1 MPFDRAQAVRVAVF
15 TDANLDSTS
24 GVTTTLNALVT
35 HAPPELQPRIY
46 TFSDL
51 EVDAPH
57 YRAMRG
63 WLLNRLRQTRAEL
76 LRDGVDAV
84 HMTTPGPSGLL
95 ARHLAGELRLPLVGS
110 LHERVVT
117 SRTSLRSQFLRWMY
131 GRCRQMLL
139 PSEDLARRLTT
150 GGWFPRPAA
159 VWPRGVDVRTFSP
172 AHRSDHMR
180 DEWHVSQRRPAILVA
195 GRLSAE
201 KGLGVLE
208 PISSLLHR
216 QRIAHRFIVMG
227 SGPMLATLQ
236 ERCPDALFTGPLPAS
251 EVPLVMASADVLLY
265 PSEGSSGCSVLL
277 EGQASGLPV
286 VVANVGSARENMLPG
301 RSGFVCRAGDVE
313 DFAVRL
319 GLLLV
324 DRERRR
330 VMREAA
336 RTYASART
344 WDRSLAT
351 VCAAYREAR
360 NTAPHQD
367 RAAPLTTF
375 PQQRSAGQQ

>member
-1 MPFDRAQAVRVAVF
+1 MPFDRAQGVRVAVF

-35 HAPPELQPRIY
+35 HAPRELQPRIY

-57 YRAMRG
+57 YRTMRG
-63 WLLNRLRQTRAEL
+63 GLVNRYRKTRAEL

-95 ARHLAGELRLPLVGS
+95 ARHLAGELGLPLVGS
-110 LHERVVT
+110 LHERVGT
-117 SRTSLRSQFLRWMY
+117 SRTSLRSQFLRWIY

-139 PSEDLARRLTT
+139 PSEDLARRLTACA
-150 GGWFPRPAA
+150 WFPRPAA
-159 VWPRGVDVRTFSP
+159 VWPRGVDVCTFSP

-180 DEWHVSQRRPAILVA
+180 DEWHVSHRRPAILVA

-216 QRIAHRFIVMG
+216 QRIAHRLIVMG
-227 SGPMLATLQ
+227 SGPMLATLH
-236 ERCPDALFTGPLPAS
+236 ERCPDALFTGQLAAS

-286 VVANVGSARENMLPG
+286 VVANVGSARE
-301 RSGFVCRAGDVE
+301 RACCQAGAASSAAPATSRTSRCVSASCSWIASD
-313 DFAVRL
+313 DGSWAKRP
-319 GLLLV
+319 
-324 DRERRR
+324 
-330 VMREAA
+330 A
-336 RTYASART
+336 RTPPRAPGSVRWRPSARRT
-344 WDRSLAT
+344 ARRGTQRRS
-351 VCAAYREAR
+351 RI
-360 NTAPHQD
+360 AP
-367 RAAPLTTF
+367 R
-375 PQQRSAGQQ
+375 R